1 MAIVSNIAFWILLI
15 PAAVTSCFLAKRYK
29 ELRNYTFWV
38 EQSLLQHRPE
48 TYIPPWRRRQREK
61 DICRKDRRGKDCVQP
76 LAKPA
81 DQSPPEVPH
90 SDYAEA

>member
-1 MAIVSNIAFWILLI
+1 MAIVSDIAFWILLI

-48 TYIPPWRRRQREK
+48 TYIPPWRRRQRDK
-61 DICRKDRRGKDCVQP
+61 DIRRKDHRGEYRVQT
-76 LAKPA
+76 LAKPTTESRLEIP
-81 DQSPPEVPH
+81 SPG
-90 SDYAEA
+90 

>member
-1 MAIVSNIAFWILLI
+1 MAIVTNIAFWVLLI

-48 TYIPPWRRRQREK
+48 TYIPPWRRRQRDK
-61 DICRKDRRGKDCVQP
+61 DICRKDRRGKYQVQTSV
-76 LAKPA
+76 K
-81 DQSPPEVPH
+81 ST
-90 SDYAEA
+90 AESRLEIPSLG